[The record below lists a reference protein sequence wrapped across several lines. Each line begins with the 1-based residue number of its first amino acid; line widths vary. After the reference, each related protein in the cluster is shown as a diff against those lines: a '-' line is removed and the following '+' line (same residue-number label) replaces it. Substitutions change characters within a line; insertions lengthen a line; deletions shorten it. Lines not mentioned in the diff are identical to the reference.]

1 MKFSAKTTQM
11 LITMYK
17 GGKVSNDDFHITVL
31 HDLIDDG
38 LISPSNNYH
47 DKTMY
52 LTDRGIAYVE
62 EYISTHPQTKFDK
75 LKKWCK
81 DNFLTIIAIVISII
95 ALLKP

>member
-1 MKFSAKTTQM
+1 MKFSAKTNQM

-17 GGKVSNDDFHITVL
+17 GGKVTNDDFHITLL
-31 HDLIDDG
+31 HDLINDG
-38 LISPSNNYH
+38 LITPSCNYH

-62 EYISTHPQTKFDK
+62 EYISTHPQTNLDK
-75 LKKWCK
+75 LKKWVK
-81 DNFLTIIAIVISII
+81 DNFLSIIAIIISII

>member
-1 MKFSAKTTQM
+1 MKFSAKTNQM

-52 LTDRGIAYVE
+52 LTDRGIAYV
-62 EYISTHPQTKFDK
+62 
-75 LKKWCK
+75 
-81 DNFLTIIAIVISII
+81 
-95 ALLKP
+95 